1 MSIFYVFVINDPN
14 NVGAYPPSIPGS
26 EYANKIGDYFESN
39 SVAITQVGSST
50 FNFLSFENKTAL
62 DSWLAEHTLSD
73 ASIISDLNTWK
84 SAHGV
89 SFQSYYLDTANS
101 TAITGPVS

>member
-14 NVGAYPPSIPGS
+14 NAGTYPPSISGS
-26 EYANKIGDYFESN
+26 EYANKIGSYMLEN
-39 SVAITQVGSST
+39 NIGSVSQGTST
-50 FNFLSFENKTAL
+50 TNVLQFADMTAL
-62 DSWLAEHTLSD
+62 NSWLAEHTLSD

-84 SAHGV
+84 SAHGI
-89 SFQSYYLDTANS
+89 SFQSYYFDTANS